1 MQLGPTLDFMRLVW
15 ELDHEL
21 HARSK
26 QMETAVGVSGMQRLV
41 VRLVGRS
48 PGVSA
53 GELAG
58 LLHVHPS
65 TLTGVLA
72 RLEERGY
79 LHRTRDPQDG
89 RRARLQLTEQ
99 GKSLNRSRAG
109 TVEAAVAD
117 AIEAMPPEDIA
128 AAGRVLRAIAQGL
141 RDGAAADAPPRS
153 RVAGRD

>member
-1 MQLGPTLDFMRLVW
+1 MRLVW

-26 QMETAVGVSGMQRLV
+26 QMESTVGISGMQRLV
-41 VRLVGRS
+41 IRFVGRT
-48 PGVSA
+48 PGMTS
-53 GELAG
+53 GELAS

-79 LHRTRDPQDG
+79 LAREKDPEDG
-89 RRARLQLTEQ
+89 RRVRLRLTDR
-99 GKSLNRSRAG
+99 GKTIDRSRAG
-109 TVEAAVAD
+109 TVEAAVSE
-117 AIEAMPPEDIA
+117 AIEGVSPADLE

-141 RDGAAADAPPRS
+141 RDKGSERA
-153 RVAGRD
+153 